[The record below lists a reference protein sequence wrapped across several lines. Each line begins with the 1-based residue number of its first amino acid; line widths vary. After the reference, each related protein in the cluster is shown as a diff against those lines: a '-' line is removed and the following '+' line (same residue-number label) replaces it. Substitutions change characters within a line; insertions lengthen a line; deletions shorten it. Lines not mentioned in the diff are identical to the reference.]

1 MDWLTSLNSRLSRWA
16 MYLAVAGLFGI
27 VIVVVGS
34 VFMRYIMN
42 DAPSWT
48 EQVALIM
55 VICVAMFGASAC
67 TLAVSASCAAR
78 TACIFA
84 ASALRWERVIV
95 SGFSADQGTVCPV
108 FQEPKAPN
116 GLISG

>member
-1 MDWLTSLNSRLSRWA
+1 

-55 VICVAMFGASAC
+55 VICVAMFGASAG
-67 TLAVSASCAAR
+67 VS
-78 TACIFA
+78 FA
-84 ASALRWERVIV
+84 AMIA
-95 SGFSADQGTVCPV
+95 GTPCVFAIPV
-108 FQEPKAPN
+108 AR
-116 GLISG
+116 